1 MRLFLIA
8 AIVASLTTCA
18 YAQADMGA
26 DPSKA
31 EANKAEAEKKK
42 KSEESER
49 AFQDA
54 VRRIREPEQ
63 APKKRDP
70 WGNFR

>member
-1 MRLFLIA
+1 MRLVAIA
-8 AIVASLTTCA
+8 AIIWSLIMPAYA
-18 YAQADMGA
+18 YAQE

-42 KSEESER
+42 RSLESEK

-54 VRRIREPEQ
+54 VKRIREPEPD
-63 APKKRDP
+63 ANKKRDP